1 LPDREAVR
9 ALPSDVLN
17 RLRQAAIAARYDEI
31 IELIETLRITAP
43 NTAAQLR
50 RMADVFDYDGIR
62 ETLGQ

>member
-1 LPDREAVR
+1 V
-9 ALPSDVLN
+9 V
-17 RLRQAAIAARYDEI
+17 IAARYDEI